1 MCLFVCFNEL
11 PLNQTPIPIV
21 IWLKICNFGKSILKT
36 MKKILTLIVL
46 LSALSTLATAQDVPQ
61 GTKIQISTSLGDIK
75 IVLYDNTPQH
85 RDNFIKLVKEG
96 YFNGTLFHRVITGF
110 MIQGGDPDSR
120 DAKPKQM
127 LGNGGPGYEIPMEY
141 NAANYHKRGALAA
154 ARESDEYNPQ
164 KASSGS
170 QFYIVTGRLFSDKEL
185 DQIEKRRGFTYTD
198 GQRETYKIVGGY
210 APLDKEY
217 TVFGEVYEGMDVVE
231 AISKVA
237 RDENDRPL
245 ENISMTVTIISGN

>member
-1 MCLFVCFNEL
+1 MLLNFYEFVYDEKFY
-11 PLNQTPIPIV
+11 V
-21 IWLKICNFGKSILKT
+21 NFEKSILKT
-36 MKKILTLIVL
+36 MKKILTLFVL
-46 LSALSTLATAQDVPQ
+46 LSAVSIMTTAQDVPQ

-85 RDNFIKLVKEG
+85 RDNFIKLVNEG
-96 YFNGTLFHRVITGF
+96 FFNGTLFHRVITGF

-120 DAKPKQM
+120 DAKPNQA
-127 LGNGGPGYEIPMEY
+127 LGMGGPGYEIPMEY

-154 ARESDEYNPQ
+154 AREGDATNPQ

-170 QFYIVTGRLFSDKEL
+170 QFYIVTGQVFGDKEL
-185 DQIEKRRGFTYTD
+185 DQIEKRRGLTYTAE
-198 GQRETYKIVGGY
+198 QRETYKTIGGY

-231 AISKVA
+231 AISKVG
-237 RDENDRPL
+237 RDRNDRPI

>member
-1 MCLFVCFNEL
+1 
-11 PLNQTPIPIV
+11 
-21 IWLKICNFGKSILKT
+21 
-36 MKKILTLIVL
+36 
-46 LSALSTLATAQDVPQ
+46 
-61 GTKIQISTSLGDIK
+61 
-75 IVLYDNTPQH
+75 
-85 RDNFIKLVKEG
+85 
-96 YFNGTLFHRVITGF
+96 
-110 MIQGGDPDSR
+110 
-120 DAKPKQM
+120 M
-127 LGNGGPGYEIPMEY
+127 LGNGGPDYEIPMEY

>member
-1 MCLFVCFNEL
+1 
-11 PLNQTPIPIV
+11 
-21 IWLKICNFGKSILKT
+21 
-36 MKKILTLIVL
+36 MKKILTLFVL
-46 LSALSTLATAQDVPQ
+46 LSTVSIMTIAQDVPQ

-85 RDNFIKLVKEG
+85 RDNFIKLVKDG
-96 YFNGTLFHRVITGF
+96 YFDGILFHRVITGF

-120 DAKPKQM
+120 DAEPKQA
-127 LGNGGPGYEIPMEY
+127 LGMGGPGYEIPMEY

-154 ARESDEYNPQ
+154 AREGDATNPQ

-170 QFYIVTGRLFSDKEL
+170 QFYIVTGRLFGDKEL
-185 DQIEKRRGFTYTD
+185 DQIEKRRGFTYTAE
-198 GQRETYKIVGGY
+198 QREIYKTIGGY

-237 RDENDRPL
+237 RDGNDRPL
-245 ENISMTVTIISGN
+245 ENISMTVTIISGE